1 MKKVHNISASIK
13 QRLLNKARSENIPFQ
28 QLLQYY
34 AMERFLYRIGQS
46 QYSEKFILKG
56 ALLLLAW
63 DAPQSR
69 PTKDIDMSGQTS
81 NDTETIL
88 SQMKEVLEMDL
99 VEDGIIFDVKTL
111 SSESITDDADYNGIR
126 VIFQGHLESA
136 RIHMQIDIGF
146 GDIIYPKPEK
156 KILPAILDLPSPE
169 VLCYSIESS
178 IAEKFEAMIKLGI
191 FNSRMKDFY
200 DIWFLSRQFIF
211 KMSVLGEA
219 ISRTFTNRS
228 TELSTDII
236 LFSNEFIEEKQVQW
250 NAFCKRIDKDNTLP
264 SFDAVVKSIK
274 EFIIPVLQNQSSDKT
289 DEFIWKPSG
298 PWEKG

>member
-1 MKKVHNISASIK
+1 LKKVHNISASIK